1 MVMSGRSVNL
11 ITLFL
16 GRLMPLKRLTSTSCT
31 HFRQKLTTALL
42 ESTKGETKVCGW
54 TGFQTQDIRLGYSS
68 FSVYVFFHLQPNGEA
83 QEIMSVRQGPVRLFR
98 VLPSPDTG
106 ILI

>member
-1 MVMSGRSVNL
+1 MWPDRVSNRGFSLR
-11 ITLFL
+11 IWLF
-16 GRLMPLKRLTSTSCT
+16 
-31 HFRQKLTTALL
+31 
-42 ESTKGETKVCGW
+42 
-54 TGFQTQDIRLGYSS
+54 
-68 FSVYVFFHLQPNGEA
+68 FSIFIFHLQPNGEA